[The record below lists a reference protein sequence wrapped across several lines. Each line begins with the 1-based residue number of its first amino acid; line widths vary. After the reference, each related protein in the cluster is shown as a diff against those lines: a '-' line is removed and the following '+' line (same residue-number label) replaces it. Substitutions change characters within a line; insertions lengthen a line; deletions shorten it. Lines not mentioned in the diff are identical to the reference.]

1 MLQVVSASTTSST
14 TITSTSFTDSG
25 LSATITPT
33 LATSKILILIMQ
45 PNYSYRSANG
55 FRNES
60 QILRG
65 ATQIVL
71 NDYFN
76 RFLVQSSNNS
86 EVAYNSTFTYLDS
99 PATTSATT
107 YKTQYK
113 TDGNGATIILQNSSI
128 ISQIILMEIGA

>member
-1 MLQVVSASTTSST
+1 
-14 TITSTSFTDSG
+14 
-25 LSATITPT
+25 
-33 LATSKILILIMQ
+33 MQ
-45 PNYSYRSANG
+45 PNESYRSANG
-55 FRNES
+55 YRNES

-76 RFLVQSSNNS
+76 RLLVGGASSA
-86 EVAYNSTFTYLDS
+86 ELGYNSTFTYLDS

-113 TDGNGATIILQNSSI
+113 TDGNGATIILQQNSI